1 MCADEEPSTHPLIPN
16 LIELQHF
23 NPTTMKRFVTL
34 SFTMILF
41 MHASSQGTGYEY
53 ERIRIG
59 EAKHIISG
67 LSLSP
72 DKSVLAISSVQ
83 GFPFYLFD
91 WKNREVIKEF
101 DVGNWYAG
109 SAIEYSKN
117 GTYILMNQL
126 FYADFA
132 LNKDKEVKF
141 DIIDAVSGERIKRFG
156 EFHSVAITPDEQ
168 FALGLSGESVSYW
181 NLSANAMETTFKV
194 DEATNAIAISPD
206 GNLIAVSHKLSEKSA
221 KEMPQLQR
229 DKKVL
234 KSALKYKQQ
243 VSIYDASTFRKL
255 YTVND
260 LYDIIYKLRF
270 TADGND
276 LLCLNIPHHKQQNT
290 ATRQSYL
297 NVIDME
303 TGKPKRRGFTSQAYY
318 EPDFKLSH
326 DGKWLGLVS
335 KNNRFLELHIYDFR
349 TGALTYRFQQSFRL
363 FEKNEGKMIAV
374 DTRIFFVFLPDNE
387 SILMTMGNHLIQWN
401 FTKNE

>member
-1 MCADEEPSTHPLIPN
+1 MKQFAILSILTVLFIKMCA
-16 LIELQHF
+16 
-23 NPTTMKRFVTL
+23 
-34 SFTMILF
+34 
-41 MHASSQGTGYEY
+41 QGTNYDY
-53 ERIRIG
+53 ERIRICD
-59 EAKHIISG
+59 AKHIISG

-72 DKSVLAISSVQ
+72 DKSVLAISSIQ

-109 SAIEYSKN
+109 SSIEYSKN

-141 DIIDAVSGERIKRFG
+141 DIINAVTGERIKRFG
-156 EFHSVAITPDEQ
+156 EYHSVAISPDEQ
-168 FALGLSGESVSYW
+168 FAVGLSGESMSFW
-181 NLSANAMETTFKV
+181 NLSTNTMETAFKV
-194 DEATNAIAISPD
+194 DEATNAIAMSPD
-206 GNLIAVSHKLSEKSA
+206 GKLIAVSHKLSEKSA

-229 DKKVL
+229 EKKVL

-255 YTVND
+255 YTVNE

-270 TADGND
+270 SGDGND
-276 LLCLNIPHHKQQNT
+276 LLCLNIPHQKQQNT
-290 ATRQSYL
+290 AARQSYL

-303 TGKPKRRGFTSQAYY
+303 TGNPKRRGFTSQAYY

-335 KNNRFLELHIYDFR
+335 NNNRFLELHIYDFE
-349 TGALTYRFQQSFRL
+349 TGELTYRFQQSYRL
-363 FEKNEGKMIAV
+363 FEKNDGDMIAV
-374 DTRIFFVFLPDNE
+374 DSRIFFVFLPDNE

>member
-1 MCADEEPSTHPLIPN
+1 MKQFAILSILTVLFIKMCA
-16 LIELQHF
+16 
-23 NPTTMKRFVTL
+23 
-34 SFTMILF
+34 
-41 MHASSQGTGYEY
+41 QGTNYDY

-59 EAKHIISG
+59 DAKHIISG

-72 DKSVLAISSVQ
+72 DKSVLAISSIQ

-109 SAIEYSKN
+109 SSIEYSKN

-141 DIIDAVSGERIKRFG
+141 DIINAVTGERIKRFG
-156 EFHSVAITPDEQ
+156 EFHSVAISPDEQ
-168 FALGLSGESVSYW
+168 FAVGLSGESMSFW
-181 NLSANAMETTFKV
+181 NLSTNTMETAFKV
-194 DEATNAIAISPD
+194 DEATNAIAMSPD
-206 GNLIAVSHKLSEKSA
+206 GKLIAVSHKLSEKSA

-229 DKKVL
+229 EKKVL

-255 YTVND
+255 YTVNE

-270 TADGND
+270 SGDGND
-276 LLCLNIPHHKQQNT
+276 LLCLNIPHQKQQNT
-290 ATRQSYL
+290 AARQSYL

-303 TGKPKRRGFTSQAYY
+303 TGNPKRRGFTSQAYY

-335 KNNRFLELHIYDFR
+335 NNNRFLELHIYDFE
-349 TGALTYRFQQSFRL
+349 TGELTYRFQQSYRL
-363 FEKNEGKMIAV
+363 FEKNDGEMIAV
-374 DTRIFFVFLPDNE
+374 DSRIFFVFLPDNE

>member
-1 MCADEEPSTHPLIPN
+1 MKQFAILSILTVLFIKMCA
-16 LIELQHF
+16 
-23 NPTTMKRFVTL
+23 
-34 SFTMILF
+34 
-41 MHASSQGTGYEY
+41 QGTNYDY

-59 EAKHIISG
+59 DAKHIISG

-72 DKSVLAISSVQ
+72 DKSVLAISSIQ

-109 SAIEYSKN
+109 SSIEYSKN

-141 DIIDAVSGERIKRFG
+141 DIINAVSGERIKRFG
-156 EFHSVAITPDEQ
+156 EYHSVAISSDEQ
-168 FALGLSGESVSYW
+168 FAVGLSGESASFW
-181 NLSANAMETTFKV
+181 NLSANTMETAFKV
-194 DEATNAIAISPD
+194 DEATNAIAMSPD
-206 GNLIAVSHKLSEKSA
+206 GKLIAVSHKLSEKSA

-229 DKKVL
+229 EKKVL

-255 YTVND
+255 YTVNE

-270 TADGND
+270 SGDGND
-276 LLCLNIPHHKQQNT
+276 LLCLNIPHQKQQNT
-290 ATRQSYL
+290 AARQSYL

-303 TGKPKRRGFTSQAYY
+303 TGNPKRRGFTSQAYY

-335 KNNRFLELHIYDFR
+335 NNNRFLELHIYDFE
-349 TGALTYRFQQSFRL
+349 TGELTYRFQQSYRL
-363 FEKNEGKMIAV
+363 FEKNDGEMIAV
-374 DTRIFFVFLPDNE
+374 DSRIFFVFLPDNE